1 MMCHQRSWPPSAS
14 GGHDSEGSTG
24 TPYPACNIC
33 WPVQV
38 NLCCIVSQASLT
50 GAAPATR
57 WRRNYIDVIAY
68 ILGPFEE
75 ARLPRYYFHLIN
87 GEVLCDETGQDFAGL
102 EAARA
107 GAILG
112 VSELIGEHLAE
123 NRLVDL
129 AHRIEI
135 ADESGKIVD
144 KIIFGELFTYQGTR
158 LQLVDR

>member
-1 MMCHQRSWPPSAS
+1 M
-14 GGHDSEGSTG
+14 
-24 TPYPACNIC
+24 
-33 WPVQV
+33 
-38 NLCCIVSQASLT
+38 
-50 GAAPATR
+50 
-57 WRRNYIDVIAY
+57 
-68 ILGPFEE
+68 
-75 ARLPRYYFHLIN
+75 PRYYFHLIN